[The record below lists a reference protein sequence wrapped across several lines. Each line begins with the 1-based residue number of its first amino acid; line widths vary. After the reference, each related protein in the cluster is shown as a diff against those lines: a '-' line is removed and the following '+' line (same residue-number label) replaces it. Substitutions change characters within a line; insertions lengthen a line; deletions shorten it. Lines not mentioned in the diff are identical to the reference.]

1 MERSR
6 GDGCAGGIRDVA
18 EAGERVGE
26 VVDTKGVCWA
36 GGGASYIIDWKYSHI
51 KIKPDDF
58 VLATLIL
65 FRQNNL
71 RVSYKAF

>member
-26 VVDTKGVCWA
+26 VVDTKGVC
-36 GGGASYIIDWKYSHI
+36 
-51 KIKPDDF
+51 
-58 VLATLIL
+58 
-65 FRQNNL
+65 
-71 RVSYKAF
+71 